1 MTERAKVAKRT
12 VKDVMIR
19 EVVSIDSSTNL
30 LEAAK
35 QMRDSNVGML
45 PVMQDGA
52 LRGVVTDRDLVVRA
66 MTRDVGPSEVRVDAC
81 LSAPAAV
88 CGAGLES

>member
-35 QMRDSNVGML
+35 QMRD
-45 PVMQDGA
+45 
-52 LRGVVTDRDLVVRA
+52 RTVTSVCF
-66 MTRDVGPSEVRVDAC
+66 PSCRMERCEA
-81 LSAPAAV
+81 S
-88 CGAGLES
+88 

>member
-30 LEAAK
+30 LGAAK
-35 QMRDSNVGML
+35 QMRD
-45 PVMQDGA
+45 
-52 LRGVVTDRDLVVRA
+52 RTVTSVCF
-66 MTRDVGPSEVRVDAC
+66 PSCRMERCEA
-81 LSAPAAV
+81 S
-88 CGAGLES
+88 